1 MRLSAPP
8 SLERP
13 TAAPPGAPG
22 APAALE
28 SHLWPLADAGWA
40 CWRTMGLRGAGFPA
54 ARVLRL
60 AVSAH
65 AARADAV
72 LDAEAGLQT
81 LAQELDALLAA
92 PVTALSDADALGALH
107 AIRRA
112 LERGRVAAVRST
124 APQVTAIAARL
135 RDALAARDAA
145 DAAYRAGQAAAEEAL
160 FVAVRDTLADD
171 RFNRAILWQNR
182 QAWHTG
188 VRPLLAAALG
198 ERRNKDRRRREA
210 LVANYLQRYCVK
222 NDTIGEFGPVGWA
235 SIVEDGPA
243 LGVAPGTE
251 LIAARS
257 VHLEAWCIDTLA
269 QRPKVVEC
277 LRPWLAPRLMP
288 FQRLEGMALRL
299 PGGGRL
305 VLTSLQ
311 AELLALCDG
320 RRSAAEIAARVIESG
335 HPDIVDARDVYVALA
350 ALADARQLTWAPE
363 FPLVGG
369 AARAWRARIDAIPD
383 PAAAKPARDNLD
395 AMEAA
400 LARLRIAAT
409 SDSAGLDLALDA
421 LERTFVQLTGERPT
435 RASGET
441 YGARTLAYEDSRRD
455 ASVTLGPDAWRELEG
470 PLALMLTSARWLCH
484 EVARMYR
491 EAFRAIHVELAGRAG
506 GTVEAVDFW
515 LKADSLLND
524 PRSRLA
530 DRALPLFQRR
540 WAQVLRLPA
549 GAARIE
555 YSVEELA
562 PRVAAMFRAPGPGWK
577 HARCHSPD
585 VMLAADGPEAVARG
599 EYCFVLGELHLAN
612 NNLNAAAFL
621 DQHPEPD
628 RMRRAIDAD
637 YATPR
642 IVPLTPK
649 AWANMTTRASVGYV
663 PAHDHRLQI
672 AAETQCCEGERR
684 LPLSACVVEDTA
696 AGLVFRTRDG
706 EIVFDLLDAF
716 GEFLSA
722 ATMNLFAP
730 LPQMPFAPRIRIG
743 RLVIARQSWRF
754 TARTLV
760 FAHES
765 DPAQA
770 YLAARGWMRAH
781 GLPRFVFVRSRVE
794 SKPVYVD
801 FDSPILVAALLKL
814 IRSTAESDTATQD
827 IVVSEMLPGH
837 DAMWLADAD
846 GARYSS
852 EFRLVA
858 VDRACA

>member
-1 MRLSAPP
+1 MHVSAPP
-8 SLERP
+8 ILECA
-13 TAAPPGAPG
+13 TAPP
-22 APAALE
+22 AASE
-28 SHLWPLADAGWA
+28 PHLRPLADAGWA

-54 ARVLRL
+54 AHVLRL
-60 AVSAH
+60 AVPAH
-65 AARADAV
+65 AARADVV
-72 LDAEAGLQT
+72 LDAEANLLLETQ
-81 LAQELDALLAA
+81 ALDALIAA
-92 PVTALSDADALGALH
+92 SAVASEPSAVHVGIDAPGALH
-107 AIRRA
+107 ALRHG
-112 LERGRVAAVRST
+112 LNRGRIAAVRST
-124 APQVTAIAARL
+124 APHVTAIASRL

-145 DAAYRAGQAAAEEAL
+145 DAAYRAGQAAADEAVS
-160 FVAVRDTLADD
+160 VAVGETIADD

-188 VRPLLAAALG
+188 VRPLLLAVPG

-235 SIVEDGPA
+235 SIVDDGPA
-243 LGVAPGTE
+243 LGISPGMG

-269 QRPKVVEC
+269 QQPGTVEC
-277 LRPWLAPRLMP
+277 LRPWLAPRPMP
-288 FQRLEGMALRL
+288 FQRLDGAALRL

-305 VLTSLQ
+305 ALTPLQ
-311 AELLALCDG
+311 AALLALCDG
-320 RRSAAEIAARVIESG
+320 RRSAAEIAARMLQSG
-335 HPDIVDARDVYVALA
+335 HPDIGDVRDVYVALD
-350 ALADARQLTWAPE
+350 ALAKAHQLTWAPE

-369 AARAWRARIDAIPD
+369 AAGAWRARIDAIPD
-383 PAAAKPARDNLD
+383 PAVTGSARGALD
-395 AMEAA
+395 AMDAA
-400 LARLRIAAT
+400 LAQLRIAAT
-409 SDSAGLDLALDA
+409 GDSAGLDLALES
-421 LERTFVQLTGERPT
+421 LEQTFVQLTGERPT

-441 YGARTLAYEDSRRD
+441 YGARTLAYQDCRRD

-470 PLALMLTSARWLCH
+470 PLALMLTSARWLCC
-484 EVARMYR
+484 EVARLYR
-491 EAFRAIHVELAGRAG
+491 EAFRAIHAELAGRAG
-506 GTVEAVDFW
+506 GAVEAVDFW
-515 LKADSLLND
+515 LKADPLLND

-549 GAARIE
+549 GVARVE
-555 YSVEELA
+555 YSVDELA
-562 PRVAAMFRAPGPGWK
+562 PRVAAMFRASGPGWK

-585 VMLAADGPEAVARG
+585 VMLAADGPDAVARG
-599 EYCFVLGELHLAN
+599 EYCFVLGELHVAN

-628 RMRRAIDAD
+628 QLRRAIDAD
-637 YATPR
+637 YAAPR

-649 AWANMTTRASVGYV
+649 SWANMTTRASVGHV
-663 PAHDHRLQI
+663 PARDHRLQI
-672 AAETQCCEGERR
+672 AAETQSCEGERR
-684 LPLSACVVEDTA
+684 LPLSACVVEDTT
-696 AGLVFRTRDG
+696 AGLVLRTRDG
-706 EIVFDLLDAF
+706 DIVFDLLDAF

-722 ATMNLFAP
+722 ATMNLFVP

-754 TARTLV
+754 PARTLA
-760 FAHES
+760 FAHEA

-770 YLAARGWMRAH
+770 FLAARGWMRTN

-801 FDSPILVAALLKL
+801 LDSPILVAALLKL
-814 IRSTAESDTATQD
+814 IRRTAESAAATQD

-837 DAMWLADAD
+837 DAMWLVDAE

-858 VDRACA
+858 VDRSRA